1 MMNQVQL
8 AEICDLVSG
17 QSPPSSSYNQDRDGV
32 PFFQGKADFGELY
45 PRVRY
50 WCTEPK
56 KMSIPGDILFSVRA
70 PVGPTNV
77 NNINACLGRGLCAI
91 RSKDRVIQ
99 KYLLHYLRANEHK
112 IAALGTG
119 STFKAITIKELR
131 SIKIPLPSLEE
142 QKRIATILD
151 AADELRQKDKALIAK
166 YDEFTQSLFLDMF
179 GDPVT
184 NPMKWDE
191 LKLENVCTKVTDGTH
206 HSPKP
211 RNSGYPYV
219 TAKHIKPF
227 KLDFG
232 KKPTYV
238 DETAHNEIYKRCT
251 PEFGDVLYIKDG
263 ATTGVACINTFD
275 KPISMLSSLALLKL
289 KSDIINNHYLCH
301 WLNHGGVK
309 EKLITQFMSGAAI
322 KRYTLKKISS
332 FVLPIPPFDLQSRFS
347 EQVQTIGD
355 QKAIAQASLNKSE
368 DLFNSLLQK
377 AFKGELT
384 N

>member
-142 QKRIATILD
+142 QKRIAAILD
-151 AADELRQKDKALIAK
+151 AADELRQKGKSLIAR
-166 YDEFTQSLFLDMF
+166 YDDLTQSLFLEMF
-179 GDPVT
+179 ADPIT
-184 NPMKWDE
+184 NPMGWDTV
-191 LKLENVCTKVTDGTH
+191 KLENVCQKITDGAHKTPNYQESGVVFLSAKNIKDYVLNCI
-206 HSPKP
+206 SPKFITQAEHDQLVQ
-211 RNSGYPYV
+211 RCKVEKDDILITKSGSLGMAAMV
-219 TAKHIKPF
+219 
-227 KLDFG
+227 
-232 KKPTYV
+232 
-238 DETAHNEIYKRCT
+238 
-251 PEFGDVLYIKDG
+251 EFEFEFSI
-263 ATTGVACINTFD
+263 FE
-275 KPISMLSSLALLKL
+275 SLALLKY
-289 KSDIINNHYLCH
+289 SREMINGKFLLYF
-301 WLNHGGVK
+301 LNTPSTQHQYAEITKGVGVK
-309 EKLITQFMSGAAI
+309 HLHLTDLRKLMIILPRAGMQQKFSDLVLAI
-322 KRYTLKKISS
+322 ES
-332 FVLPIPPFDLQSRFS
+332 
-347 EQVQTIGD
+347 
-355 QKAIAQASLNKSE
+355 QKAVAQESLNKSE